1 MHIMKCLDIRIS
13 ARKKIFSRK
22 FLNGILNV
30 FWMHFLIQ
38 QIPDMKHNVSSQ
50 RKMRQGKNFIFFLKL
65 YDVGI
70 VGNKHIIYGVF
81 LNVTEPKQL
90 EWELEKYRLLLS
102 GKRKSGEREQT
113 KEQSE
118 E

>member
-1 MHIMKCLDIRIS
+1 MNFPGRMKQEKKFFIS
-13 ARKKIFSRK
+13 
-22 FLNGILNV
+22 
-30 FWMHFLIQ
+30 
-38 QIPDMKHNVSSQ
+38 
-50 RKMRQGKNFIFFLKL
+50 LKL

-102 GKRKSGEREQT
+102 GKTKDREMEQE

>member
-1 MHIMKCLDIRIS
+1 MFDSLYFI
-13 ARKKIFSRK
+13 KKMSDCRFEFSRK
-22 FLNGILNV
+22 NKAGEEI
-30 FWMHFLIQ
+30 
-38 QIPDMKHNVSSQ
+38 
-50 RKMRQGKNFIFFLKL
+50 FISLKL

-102 GKRKSGEREQT
+102 GKTKDREMEQE

>member
-1 MHIMKCLDIRIS
+1 MNFPGRMEAGEEIFIS
-13 ARKKIFSRK
+13 
-22 FLNGILNV
+22 
-30 FWMHFLIQ
+30 
-38 QIPDMKHNVSSQ
+38 
-50 RKMRQGKNFIFFLKL
+50 LKL

-102 GKRKSGEREQT
+102 GKT
-113 KEQSE
+113 KDRGDGTGKRTIGGMIEKCVRYWKN
-118 E
+118 

>member
-1 MHIMKCLDIRIS
+1 MNFPGKMKQEKKFFIS
-13 ARKKIFSRK
+13 
-22 FLNGILNV
+22 
-30 FWMHFLIQ
+30 
-38 QIPDMKHNVSSQ
+38 
-50 RKMRQGKNFIFFLKL
+50 LKL

-102 GKRKSGEREQT
+102 GKTKDREMEQE